1 MIQRIYNLAML
12 AALSWVLYVG
22 FLVATAPD
30 WNGSEDMPKVAI
42 SCLGLWFIFTLFNY
56 LVYGKVSPVLKH
68 VPRGEKPPAEG

>member
-1 MIQRIYNLAML
+1 MIQRIYNLVML
-12 AALSWVLYVG
+12 AALSWLFYVG
-22 FLVATAPD
+22 YLVATDPD

-68 VPRGEKPPAEG
+68 VQREEKPRAEG

>member
-1 MIQRIYNLAML
+1 MIQRIYNLVML
-12 AALSWVLYVG
+12 AALSWLLYVG
-22 FLVATAPD
+22 LLVATDPD

-68 VPRGEKPPAEG
+68 VQREEKPRAEG